1 MQCSSSSDKDRKWR
15 QSIGMKTV
23 ITTHISHLLQHKQ
36 NGRKGHSSDYE
47 GDKTSGIY
55 CRVVFVRCILPPTS
69 RQVSTSI
76 QLHGTISKKAVIF
89 IQKAI
94 SHKKL
99 STMSIPPMCSHWVYL
114 YLICLSCWIRKL
126 WMVGHGKNSS
136 VWSFICSYCEKTFMV
151 YEDAFVSVHYS
162 TGAHR

>member
-1 MQCSSSSDKDRKWR
+1 
-15 QSIGMKTV
+15 MKTV

-36 NGRKGHSSDYE
+36 NERKGHSSDYE

-94 SHKKL
+94 SHKTL
-99 STMSIPPMCSHWVYL
+99 STMSIPPMCSGVFT
-114 YLICLSCWIRKL
+114 LSIPLSDLPFLLDKKTMNGLDMERIL
-126 WMVGHGKNSS
+126 QFDHSSAAIVKNIHSL
-136 VWSFICSYCEKTFMV
+136 
-151 YEDAFVSVHYS
+151 
-162 TGAHR
+162 